1 MVIERTLPI
10 IKPYAVAKNL
20 IGEIYSR
27 FESNR
32 LRIIAVRMMRL
43 SQIDTEEL
51 YKVHHAHL
59 FFNGLV
65 KFMTSGAVY
74 LFWIEG

>member
-1 MVIERTLPI
+1 MVIEKNLPI

-20 IGEIYSR
+20 IGEINSR

-32 LRIIAVRMMRL
+32 LRIIAARMMHL
-43 SQIDTEEL
+43 SQTDTEGL
-51 YKVHHAHL
+51 YKLHHAHL
-59 FFNGLV
+59 FLMVWLV
-65 KFMTSGAVY
+65 MISGTVY

>member
-1 MVIERTLPI
+1 VVIERILPI
-10 IKPYAVAKNL
+10 IKPYVVAKNL
-20 IGEIYSR
+20 IGEIYSH
-27 FESNR
+27 FESNG
-32 LRIIAVRMMRL
+32 LRIITARMMRL

>member
-1 MVIERTLPI
+1 MVIESTLPI

-20 IGEIYSR
+20 IGEIFSR
-27 FESNR
+27 FESNG
-32 LRIIAVRMMRL
+32 LRIIAARIMHSSRT
-43 SQIDTEEL
+43 DTEEF
-51 YKVHHAHL
+51 YKAHNAHQ

>member
-10 IKPYAVAKNL
+10 IKPYAVAMNL

-27 FESNR
+27 FEFNG
-32 LRIIAVRMMRL
+32 LRIIAARMMHL
-43 SQIDTEEL
+43 FQTDTEEL
-51 YKVHHAHL
+51 FKVHHAHL
-59 FFNGLV
+59 FFNCLV
-65 KFMTSGAVY
+65 KFMISGAVY

>member
-1 MVIERTLPI
+1 VVIESTLPI

-32 LRIIAVRMMRL
+32 LRIIAARMMHL
-43 SQIDTEEL
+43 SQINTEEL
-51 YKVHHAHL
+51 YKVHPAHL